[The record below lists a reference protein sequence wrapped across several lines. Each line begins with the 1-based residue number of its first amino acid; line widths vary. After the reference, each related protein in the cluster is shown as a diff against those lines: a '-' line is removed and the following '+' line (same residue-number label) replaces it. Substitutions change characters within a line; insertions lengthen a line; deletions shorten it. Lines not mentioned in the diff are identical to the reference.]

1 MSWKENP
8 QIKQL
13 TPISGWTYVSV
24 WSDQGEFSTDVMPVV
39 ALAVVSQEYSDG
51 VEDVVQAIVYD
62 RGDRAF
68 VRTSELVL
76 VNVVEVGLFAPG
88 ETASQDQI
96 DAAIEKLKRKLQ
108 RKAA

>member
-24 WSDQGEFSTDVMPVV
+24 WTDGREFLTDVMPVV

-51 VEDVVQAIVYD
+51 LEDVVEAVVFNP
-62 RGDRAF
+62 GDQVF
-68 VRTSELVL
+68 VRTSEIV
-76 VNVVEVGLFAPG
+76 VSNVVEVGIFPPG
-88 ETASQDQI
+88 ETASQEQI
-96 DAAIEKLKRKLQ
+96 DNTIEKLKRKLQ
-108 RKAA
+108 RRAA